1 MRGQEKIDVKKI
13 KKVLKK
19 IKKGVDFLRR
29 VSYNSRRVTDMT
41 QKVSAFSS
49 VGRAVDS

>member
-13 KKVLKK
+13 KKV
-19 IKKGVDFLRR
+19 KKGVDFLRR
-29 VSYNSRRVTDMT
+29 VSYNSRRVTDMA